1 MDTFAKIVVKIIEQQ
16 EGIIGPIALEQAQ
29 KVSGLSVNWQNHEV
43 QLMGD
48 EKEVVN
54 HLVSQYEH
62 LFGKASVEVCREA
75 VKEMLADL
83 PENRRPEALQ

>member
-1 MDTFAKIVVKIIEQQ
+1 MDIFAKIVVKIIEQQ
-16 EGIIGPIALEQAQ
+16 EGIIGPIALEQAK
-29 KVSGLSVNWQNHEV
+29 KVDGLSVNWNEREV
-43 QLMGD
+43 ELSGD

-62 LFGKASVEVCREA
+62 LFGRASVEVCREA

-83 PENRRPEALQ
+83 PADKRPEALQ